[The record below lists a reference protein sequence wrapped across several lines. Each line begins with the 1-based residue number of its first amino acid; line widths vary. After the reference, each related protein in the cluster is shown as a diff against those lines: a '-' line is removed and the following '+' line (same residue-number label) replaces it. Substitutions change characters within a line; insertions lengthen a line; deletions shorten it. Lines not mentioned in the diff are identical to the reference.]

1 MFVSSIISNLG
12 GWEKLQSQAPD
23 TYAEIRA
30 SIAGMQDDLEYEVG
44 NETIALPSLYK
55 SFRYNLMKF
64 EGWQQNLK
72 LHLKQPKASRILSE
86 IDFAKDGV
94 GVDLFFDR
102 AAYLESY
109 LFAKIPYFIRAH
121 HIRIAVLLIPSR
133 ELAQRLPAGVVKF
146 SHIREL
152 LTGFPILPLKYPF
165 VIMGL
170 TDQKTEE
177 IRQFELNTALDVFL
191 LERMNKSLNEILV
204 EGEAEAYDFKQEL
217 PKNEKIAQEVC
228 GFANREGGGFLLFG
242 ITDDA
247 QLKGMAIED
256 WDDIQLRLS
265 SIISSSCSPSPKFQ
279 IHRFPV
285 PERRDR
291 IIIVLEIHELKLK
304 PCMTRHRVYIRKSA
318 SVRPANSEDI
328 RRLLIR

>member
-12 GWEKLQSQAPD
+12 GWEKLQKQAPD

-44 NETIALPSLYK
+44 KKTIALPSLYK
-55 SFRYNLMKF
+55 SFRYHLMKF

-72 LHLKQPKASRILSE
+72 LKLEQPKASRILSE
-86 IDFAKDGV
+86 IDFAKDGI

-109 LFAKIPYFIRAH
+109 LFAKIPYFIRAR

-133 ELAQRLPAGVVKF
+133 ELAQSLPPGIVKF

-170 TDQKTEE
+170 TDQKTET
-177 IRQFELNTALDVFL
+177 IQQFDLNTALDVFL

-204 EGEAEAYDFKQEL
+204 EGEAEAYDFKEEL

-228 GFANREGGGFLLFG
+228 GFANREGGGYLLIG
-242 ITDDA
+242 IT
-247 QLKGMAIED
+247 
-256 WDDIQLRLS
+256 
-265 SIISSSCSPSPKFQ
+265 
-279 IHRFPV
+279 
-285 PERRDR
+285 
-291 IIIVLEIHELKLK
+291 
-304 PCMTRHRVYIRKSA
+304 
-318 SVRPANSEDI
+318 
-328 RRLLIR
+328 